1 MEEQTIEYTIDIVDN
16 VEFDVEKSS
25 FFPNDDNPIV
35 TYYWKYIVLNN
46 VGLPT
51 TTIKV
56 QVGKQGTLESPPP
69 LPEPFVDIP
78 LYESQSKNILE
89 EQFYGPSISRAKI
102 PGKSYRNKKYPKGGE
117 LKSLINPDP
126 IQFKAQVVDELTN
139 EGISGVEITNSP
151 FIADLKGQKVTSD
164 PKGFFSIPTKGGLG
178 KIQKLKF
185 NVKKYGIKEEVIT
198 TQNGSIRSDIN
209 VITLVSN
216 KKNLRSSTLKAQG
229 TSEEEKKKI
238 SDEDKKEFIEVTKNT
253 IIDEV
258 KVRLLPFIIKKLLCI
273 PYGVCDPIG
282 LIEQAKLL
290 KEQAKE
296 ANEKRKE
303 KKAEKEAKKTAEE
316 AEENQI

>member
-1 MEEQTIEYTIDIVDN
+1 MEEQTIEYTIDVASTTLFKESVNFGSGEPLI
-16 VEFDVEKSS
+16 
-25 FFPNDDNPIV
+25 
-35 TYYWKYIVLNN
+35 TYYWEYAVLNN
-46 VGLPT
+46 VELP
-51 TTIKV
+51 IIV
-56 QVGKQGTLESPPP
+56 IRKQIGNPSSNPLPPP
-69 LPEPFVDIP
+69 SPDTSLFE
-78 LYESQSKNILE
+78 LQSKKILE

-117 LKSLINPDP
+117 LKSLIDPDP

-151 FIADLKGQKVTSD
+151 FISNLEGQKVISD

-185 NVKKYGIKEEVIT
+185 NVKKYGVKEEVIT

-209 VITLVSN
+209 IITLVSN
-216 KKNLRSSTLKAQG
+216 KKNLRSSILKSQG
-229 TSEEEKKKI
+229 TSEEEKQKI
-238 SDEDKKEFIEVTKNT
+238 SDEDKKEFIELTKNT

-258 KVRLLPFIIKKLLCI
+258 KTRLLPFIIKKLLCI

-282 LIEQAKLL
+282 LIEQAKLA

-303 KKAEKEAKKTAEE
+303 KKAEKEAKKAE
-316 AEENQI
+316 EENQI